1 MLCENIS
8 LWRRRVGHYLAH
20 VLARGG
26 NEVTVLARG
35 KRYEEL
41 TKDGIVIRH
50 YFQRKTTVDKV
61 RVIHHLSSEE
71 LYDLIFVVM
80 KYNDFPLV
88 LPILA
93 QNQSSHIVLVGNNA
107 DAHEM
112 QNDLQKNSAVKKN
125 IAFGFQL
132 SGGRREVDRMI
143 CIRGGGHMVL
153 GSLEGELSFKPLLEK
168 AFEKV
173 KYKLDYQ
180 EDMDA
185 WLKSHIVPILAMN
198 AISIT
203 SDNQFK
209 KMAKNKKLLMQMITA
224 IDEGFKVLES
234 LGYTIIPANQ
244 VKFIRNYRG
253 MVYSFL
259 KIYHMSP
266 ITKLIDGSPY
276 EIAALMNKFTILK
289 QKSNVMT
296 PHLDEIAQ
304 QFNTKF
310 AEIAKQN

>member
-1 MLCENIS
+1 MKILVYGAGVLGS
-8 LWRRRVGHYLAH
+8 YLAH
-20 VLARGG
+20 VLVRGG
-26 NEVTVLARG
+26 NDVTVLARG

-61 RVIHHLSSEE
+61 RVINHLSSEE
-71 LYDLIFVVM
+71 MYDLIFVVM
-80 KYNDFPLV
+80 KYNDFPSV

-132 SGGRREVDRMI
+132 SGGRREADRMI

-253 MVYSFL
+253 IVYGFL

-276 EIAALMNKFTILK
+276 EIAALMNKLTILK
-289 QKSNVMT
+289 QKSNVLT

-304 QFNTKF
+304 QFNAKF
-310 AEIAKQN
+310 VEIAKQN